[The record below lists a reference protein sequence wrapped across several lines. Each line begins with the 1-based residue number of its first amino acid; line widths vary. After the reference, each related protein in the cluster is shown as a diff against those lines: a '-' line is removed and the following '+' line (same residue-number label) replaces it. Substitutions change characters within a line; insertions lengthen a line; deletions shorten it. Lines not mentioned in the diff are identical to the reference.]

1 MREIL
6 FRAKRITTGDWVYG
20 DLVRHYENQ
29 RRFIACDQL
38 AYTYTE
44 CGIDR
49 LVSERYHE
57 VDPVTVGQFTGLLD
71 KNGKRVF
78 EGDIVRMHYFFENHD
93 PYTLGVFED
102 ETEVVG
108 TVRISPLGTYTET
121 ENGAYDWGDYLQEPS
136 EELEVIGTIS
146 DKEVSV

>member
-1 MREIL
+1 MREYL
-6 FRAKRITTGDWVYG
+6 FRGKRIDTLEWAEGYYYCFG
-20 DLVRHYENQ
+20 GRH
-29 RRFIACDQL
+29 FIHVIEPWPGGASLAC
-38 AYTYTE
+38 Y
-44 CGIDR
+44 
-49 LVSERYHE
+49 E
-57 VDPVTVGQFTGLLD
+57 VDGSTLGQFTGLHD
-71 KNGKRVF
+71 KNGKRIF

-136 EELEVIGTIS
+136 EELEIIGTIH
-146 DKEVSV
+146 DKEVSP